1 MYSTG
6 PLQAGNRVNNHLR
19 NAGIHILIIQVTEKI
34 EQCMLRAHCRG
45 QFGGQCVQ
53 HNQCSA
59 YMHADGKKENA
70 PGEVRTLDLQIMRLT
85 LFRLS
90 YRSILFVGVRG

>member
-34 EQCMLRAHCRG
+34 EQCMLRAQC
-45 QFGGQCVQ
+45 GGQCVQ
-53 HNQCSA
+53 HSLEGSVVHTCMQMA
-59 YMHADGKKENA
+59 KKENA